1 VAGTVRILKDG
12 EVLFRAG
19 EKADSMY
26 IVRKGALKV
35 YFLKGNEEVQLA
47 LLSDGAIVGEMAFF
61 DQKPRSAH
69 VKALAQTEVTEISR
83 SDFDKL
89 LTQIP
94 KWLVTMMQSLSG
106 RLRTTNEKLAVLE
119 KVQKGT
125 GNSNDYPFIP
135 MVRTLR
141 ILQLLTLQ
149 LGQKEGTAIFLDYQ
163 TTLEWWL
170 QLTGWSRDY
179 FSRFIGVLQKQ
190 GMVQIRGEGAP
201 RIFLTARARMQAFT
215 DFIVE
220 LQPRVT
226 SESLAEFSPLW
237 IEMLESA
244 IAEATES
251 GYESYNVSALKLSKS
266 AEYSKL
272 ESNQRLK
279 IAEGVAHWLK
289 LKHTKSSVEILLKI
303 SPKDNKNHVVLLKLL
318 QAFLSER
325 LDRIE

>member
-1 VAGTVRILKDG
+1 MAGTVRILKDG

-61 DQKPRSAH
+61 DKKPRSAH

-119 KVQKGT
+119 KVQKGS
-125 GNSNDYPFIP
+125 GNSNDYPLSP

-141 ILQLLTLQ
+141 ILQLLTHQ

-163 TTLEWWL
+163 ATLEWWL
-170 QLTGWSRDY
+170 QLTGWPRDY
-179 FSRFIGVLQKQ
+179 FSKFIDVLQEQ
-190 GMVQIRGEGAP
+190 GMVQKRGEGAP
-201 RIFLTARARMQAFT
+201 RIFLTARARTQAFI

-226 SESLAEFSPLW
+226 SENLAEFSPIW

-244 IAEATES
+244 IAEAVES
-251 GYESYNVSALKLSKS
+251 GYESYNVSALNLSTS
-266 AEYSKL
+266 ASYAIL
-272 ESNQRLK
+272 DNNQRRR

-289 LKHTKSSVEILLKI
+289 LKHTKSNVEIFLKI
-303 SPKDNKNHVVLLKLL
+303 SPKENNNHVALLKLL

>member
-1 VAGTVRILKDG
+1 MAGTVRILKEG
-12 EVLFRAG
+12 EILFRLG

-119 KVQKGT
+119 KVQKGN
-125 GNSNDYPFIP
+125 GNSNDYPFSP

-149 LGQKEGTAIFLDYQ
+149 LVQKEGTAIFLDYQ

-179 FSRFIGVLQKQ
+179 FSRFIDVLQKQ
-190 GMVQIRGEGAP
+190 GMVQMRGEGAP
-201 RIFLTARARMQAFT
+201 LIFLTARARMQAFT
-215 DFIVE
+215 DFVVE

-226 SESLAEFSPLW
+226 S
-237 IEMLESA
+237 
-244 IAEATES
+244 
-251 GYESYNVSALKLSKS
+251 
-266 AEYSKL
+266 
-272 ESNQRLK
+272 
-279 IAEGVAHWLK
+279 
-289 LKHTKSSVEILLKI
+289 
-303 SPKDNKNHVVLLKLL
+303 
-318 QAFLSER
+318 
-325 LDRIE
+325 

>member
-1 VAGTVRILKDG
+1 MAGTVRILKDG

-141 ILQLLTLQ
+141 ILQLLTPQ

-190 GMVQIRGEGAP
+190 GMVQMRGEGAH

-215 DFIVE
+215 DFVVE